1 MRRLPTRQRGAVHPI
16 VWLFIVLAIADVA
29 WYVLNAN
36 FDLTAT
42 GIADRVAYAIQVV
55 PSVSVFLLPAVLL
68 IRHPDA
74 MWRARTLVLG
84 MFLVA
89 ISQALLIVSTPLQ
102 PVFAAITPASQD
114 LPIVWLS
121 ALYDDLTSLMFAI
134 GLTYMALGLSQAR
147 RYEGRARSLTVTFVT
162 ILAIFGTV
170 VGIVSVARIDLGGLT
185 MSPGLAF
192 YLGSIVVF
200 GVVRI
205 VAWGYLTAAAAGGTL
220 AGEDPPAG
228 WRLATIGG
236 SAVLV
241 ALILVN
247 IGGLFE
253 IADQSLDTTYGYVTI
268 VFYALGLL
276 SLLAGFAAGL
286 PMLDDGRSDPDADDE
301 DEDAV

>member
-1 MRRLPTRQRGAVHPI
+1 MRRLSPRPRGRVQPI
-16 VWLFIVLAIADVA
+16 VWLFIALAIADVV

-36 FDLTAT
+36 FDPTTT
-42 GIADRVAYAIQVV
+42 GIADSVAYAIQVV

-74 MWRARTLVLG
+74 MRRARTLVLG

-121 ALYDDLTSLMFAI
+121 ALYDDLTSLIFAI
-134 GLTYMALGLSQAR
+134 GLTYMALGLSQVR

-162 ILAIFGTV
+162 VLAIFGTV

-205 VAWGYLTAAAAGGTL
+205 VAWGYLTASAAGGTL

-286 PMLDDGRSDPDADDE
+286 PMLDDGGSDPDADDE
-301 DEDAV
+301 DEDGV